1 MSTTTRLS
9 RKQQR
14 KSKTQNNNQGETSAS
29 LNFVLRHISPLTPN
43 QKETFDAYS
52 QGKNLFLHGC
62 PGSGKSFLS
71 IYLGIKELLDEQA
84 FRKLIIVRSAE
95 PSKNVGFLPG
105 SLKEKTK
112 ILEQPY
118 QAIFQELFD
127 RGDAYE
133 YLKNKNVVDFMS
145 TSYIRG
151 ITLDNCCIIVDECQN
166 LEWNELF
173 AIMTRVGNNSKI
185 IFCGD
190 YKQSDLKHTYRDDN
204 RREDI
209 NKFRDVINIMNNF
222 ASVEFGYEDIV
233 RSPIVKQFII
243 AADSL
248 GYI

>member
-1 MSTTTRLS
+1 
-9 RKQQR
+9 
-14 KSKTQNNNQGETSAS
+14 
-29 LNFVLRHISPLTPN
+29 
-43 QKETFDAYS
+43 
-52 QGKNLFLHGC
+52 
-62 PGSGKSFLS
+62 
-71 IYLGIKELLDEQA
+71 
-84 FRKLIIVRSAE
+84 
-95 PSKNVGFLPG
+95 
-105 SLKEKTK
+105 
-112 ILEQPY
+112 
-118 QAIFQELFD
+118 
-127 RGDAYE
+127 
-133 YLKNKNVVDFMS
+133 MS

-190 YKQSDLKHTYRDDN
+190 YKQSDLKHAYRDDT

-209 NKFRDVINIMNNF
+209 NKFREVIGIMNNF

-233 RSPIVKQFII
+233 RSPTVKQFII